1 MLTIFGA
8 KVSLEAL
15 AFFILFLASEYLG
28 ASKRFKSNGVVQAL
42 TSSAN
47 YLKIFRKEDDKIAR
61 IKEILKG

>member
-8 KVSLEAL
+8 KVSIEAL
-15 AFFILFLASEYLG
+15 AFFILFIASEYLG

-47 YLKIFRKEDDKIAR
+47 YFKIFRKEDDKIEQ
-61 IKEILKG
+61 IKKILRG